1 MCHRGLCVVFS
12 QHTGRRRLCD
22 RSTATRCP
30 ILGFLARIRN
40 RDAQGLRRYDFW
52 PPKALEGRS
61 CLLYIQ
67 CRYLAATRQIAKWG
81 NSLGVRLPKSVAL
94 EADIDRGDTV
104 DVTVKSGAIVI
115 RPSRPTY
122 SFNQLVGKI
131 TSRNRHGES
140 DWGEAVGHE
149 TW

>member
-1 MCHRGLCVVFS
+1 M
-12 QHTGRRRLCD
+12 GRAFPPSLGDLPIEVRRLPTTISS
-22 RSTATRCP
+22 RETRQARE
-30 ILGFLARIRN
+30 LLAPPTL
-40 RDAQGLRRYDFW
+40 DAHR
-52 PPKALEGRS
+52 PV
-61 CLLYIQ
+61 LYIQ
-67 CRYLAATRQIAKWG
+67 CRYMAATTQIAKWG

-94 EADIDRGDTV
+94 EADIEAGDAV
-104 DVTVKSGAIVI
+104 DVSVENGAIVI

-122 SFNQLVGKI
+122 SLEELVGSI